1 MVQWHR
7 SRSGDLA
14 LRAGGLSLC
23 ALSYVAV
30 ARLASMHVPPMK
42 AGLISFVL
50 AAFGF
55 VAASVGGL
63 LVTLGR
69 RLFDEVEVSAR
80 WRHRS
85 RVSVSSLMEQLS
97 MNNIKEPA
105 LLVVGRDADGS
116 WTVRESAGMLLGRFA
131 SAEAARRFAQA
142 ERAGQPQVA
151 IASSAGT
158 APRIDGRLSLRIV
171 EAKAAAGA

>member
-1 MVQWHR
+1 MVRWHR

-23 ALSYVAV
+23 ALAYMAF

-42 AGLISFVL
+42 AGLTSFVL
-50 AAFGF
+50 AALGF
-55 VAASVGGL
+55 VAASAGGL
-63 LVTLGR
+63 LLTLGR
-69 RLFDEVEVSAR
+69 RLFDEVEVSTR
-80 WRHRS
+80 WRHHS
-85 RVSVSSLMEQLS
+85 RVNVSSSMEQLS
-97 MNNIKEPA
+97 VDYIKESA

-151 IASSAGT
+151 IASSAG
-158 APRIDGRLSLRIV
+158 AVPRIDGLLSLRLV
-171 EAKAAAGA
+171 DAKATAGA

>member
-42 AGLISFVL
+42 AGLTSFVL
-50 AAFGF
+50 AALGF
-55 VAASVGGL
+55 VAASAGSL
-63 LVTLGR
+63 LLTLGR

-80 WRHRS
+80 WRHRV
-85 RVSVSSLMEQLS
+85 RVSISSLMEQLS

-151 IASSAGT
+151 IASSAG
-158 APRIDGRLSLRIV
+158 AVARIDGRLSLRIV
-171 EAKAAAGA
+171 EAKAASGA